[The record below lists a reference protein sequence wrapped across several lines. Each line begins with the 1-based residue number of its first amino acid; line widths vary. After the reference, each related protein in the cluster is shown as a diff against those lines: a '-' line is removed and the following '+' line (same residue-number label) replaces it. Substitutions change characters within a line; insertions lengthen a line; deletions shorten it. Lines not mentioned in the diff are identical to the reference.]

1 MEKRLLEFDNIM
13 KENDDIYRC
22 AARSLGLSDSAFWIL
37 YAFRMEKEEL
47 TLREICNVLYQPKQ
61 TVHSA
66 LKKMEKDGYIQTE
79 GEMEDRRSKRLSLTA
94 KGKRLAEETVDRVID
109 LECKALSGMSME
121 EQRSFMG
128 LFHKYTL
135 LLKENMKELNEKKE
149 EE

>member
-1 MEKRLLEFDNIM
+1 M

-22 AARSLGLSDSAFWIL
+22 AARSLGLSDSTFWIL

-94 KGKRLAEETVDRVID
+94 KGKRLAEETVDRVIA

-128 LFHKYTL
+128 LFRKYTL